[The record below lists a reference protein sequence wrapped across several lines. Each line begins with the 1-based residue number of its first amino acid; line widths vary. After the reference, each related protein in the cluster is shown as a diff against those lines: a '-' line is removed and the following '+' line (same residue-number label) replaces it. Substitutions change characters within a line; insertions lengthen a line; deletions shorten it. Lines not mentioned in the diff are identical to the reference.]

1 MVRDYPRPLIKEN
14 AVARRDGKVP
24 QGGVRQYMKQYV
36 LTTINRSCFTAA
48 PYTYKRRKTMLIP
61 MRGDI
66 YVADLGE
73 GMGSE
78 QENERPVVIVQ
89 NNKGNA
95 YADTTIVVPITSRMK
110 NDIPNHVII
119 HYGILKTYIGCVLTE
134 QVRTI
139 SIYRLK
145 KYIGTINEKDLR
157 KIDKAL
163 KISLELNKND
173 K

>member
-1 MVRDYPRPLIKEN
+1 MR
-14 AVARRDGKVP
+14 
-24 QGGVRQYMKQYV
+24 
-36 LTTINRSCFTAA
+36 
-48 PYTYKRRKTMLIP
+48 IP
-61 MRGDI
+61 KRGDM
-66 YVADLGE
+66 YVADLGQ
-73 GMGSE
+73 GIGSE
-78 QENERPVVIVQ
+78 QANERPVVIIQ
-89 NNKGNA
+89 NNKGNH
-95 YADTTIVVPITSRMK
+95 YADTTIIVPITSQMK
-110 NDIPNHVII
+110 AQIPNHVII

-173 K
+173 KKV